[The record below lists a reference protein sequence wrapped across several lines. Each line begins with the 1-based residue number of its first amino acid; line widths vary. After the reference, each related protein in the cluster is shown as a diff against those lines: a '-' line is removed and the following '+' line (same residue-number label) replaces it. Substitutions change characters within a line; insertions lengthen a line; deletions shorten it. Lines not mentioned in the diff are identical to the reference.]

1 MRILLVDLATTW
13 RGGQSQG
20 LLLLRGLAARG
31 HAVHLL
37 AAEDGAFAERAR
49 AENLAVTIVP
59 HALRRAR
66 AAQAIRRLLREQRFD
81 VVHANEA
88 HALTSAWLAGAHR
101 RAVLVAARRVAYPLG
116 TGALARARYR
126 APRRIIA
133 ISRFVAQSV
142 IDSGVPAG
150 IVSVVYDG
158 AEIPPPSSPASLAE
172 VRRATRE
179 PCGVRD
185 GQPLIGCVGYL
196 LPEKGQ
202 EFLLRALPK
211 ILARFPDCRV
221 LLAGDGPSR
230 ARLEQI
236 AGELK
241 IGAAV
246 HFAGHVQDIST
257 VYEALDVFVFPSLA
271 EPLGSSLLSA
281 MAAGIPVVAVAS
293 GGVPEVVEG
302 GAGLLV
308 PGPDPKRIAESVLR
322 LLVDPQWAARL
333 GEAGRKVI
341 QDKFSADQMVEN
353 TLRVYE
359 QACEE
364 SQT

>member
-31 HAVHLL
+31 HSVHLL
-37 AAEDGAFAERAR
+37 AAENGAFAERAR

-66 AAQAIRRLLREQRFD
+66 AAGTIRRLLSAERFD
-81 VVHANEA
+81 IVHANEA
-88 HALTSAWLAGAHR
+88 HALSSAWLAGAHR
-101 RAVLVAARRVAYPLG
+101 RAGLVAARRVAYPLG

-150 IVSVVYDG
+150 TISVVYDG
-158 AEIPPPSSPASLAE
+158 VEIPPPSSPAAHTE
-172 VRRATRE
+172 ARRAARE
-179 PCGVRD
+179 RWSVRD

-202 EFLLRALPK
+202 EFLLRALPE
-211 ILARFPDCRV
+211 ILASFPDCRV

-281 MAAGIPVVAVAS
+281 MAAGVPVVAIAR
-293 GGVPEVVEG
+293 GGAPEVVQE

-308 PGPDPKRIAESVLR
+308 PGPDPKQIAESVLR
-322 LLVDPQWAARL
+322 LLGDPQWAASL

-341 QDKFSADQMVEN
+341 QNKFSADRMVGE
-353 TLRVYE
+353 TLKVYHK
-359 QACEE
+359 ACEE

>member
-1 MRILLVDLATTW
+1 MRILLVDLASTW

-37 AAEDGAFAERAR
+37 AAHEGAFGERAR
-49 AENLAVTIVP
+49 AENLAVTTVP

-66 AAQAIRRLLREQRFD
+66 AAGAIRRLLGTERFD
-81 VVHANEA
+81 IVHANEA
-88 HALTSAWLAGAHR
+88 HALTSAWLAQAHR
-101 RAVLVAARRVAYPLG
+101 RAGLVAARRVAYPLG

-142 IDSGVPAG
+142 IASGVPAG

-158 AEIPPPSSPASLAE
+158 VEIPPPSSPAAHTE
-172 VRRATRE
+172 ARRAARE
-179 PCGVRD
+179 RWGVRD
-185 GQPLIGCVGYL
+185 RQPLIGCVGYL

-202 EFLLRALPK
+202 EFLLRALPE
-211 ILARFPDCRV
+211 ILVRFPDCHV

-230 ARLEQI
+230 ARLEQV

-241 IGAAV
+241 IGAAIR
-246 HFAGHVQDIST
+246 FAGHVQNIST

-281 MAAGIPVVAVAS
+281 MAAGVPVAAVAS
-293 GGVPEVVEG
+293 GGVPEVVEE

-308 PGPDPKRIAESVLR
+308 PGPEPKQIAESVLH
-322 LLVDPQWAARL
+322 LLGDPQWAASL

-341 QDKFSADQMVEN
+341 QDKFSADRMVEE
-353 TLRVYE
+353 TLKVYE
-359 QACEE
+359 QACRRSE
-364 SQT
+364 T